1 MKKLKALAKRLLA
14 SRSIQRYWFFWAWLL
29 LRLRKPLIIGVTG
42 SAGKTTTVSMIGS
55 VLEHPEAKP
64 VIGVAAHTLR
74 NMNDDIGLPLT
85 VLRYDH
91 WLNPPETLVAVL
103 LLPFRT
109 LALAMSPGYPRVLV
123 LEFGTHSQGHL
134 HRLVKVAPPDIGVVT
149 TIGPAHL
156 DTLKTIQGVV
166 HEKSAVVS
174 AVPPS
179 GLVVL
184 GVDHDH
190 VAELEALAKCRVVKL
205 CGRGFELAADI
216 ARHVSRHLGIP
227 EQTIETAL
235 AGYRPERGRLNL
247 LEFEGLTVI
256 DDHVN
261 ANPLSMR
268 LALDTLT
275 ALAQPGHRRVAIMGT
290 MLELGGEAV
299 SYHEQLGAYARRH
312 ADTVIGVGPLA
323 RHFGPDRSFVSI
335 KECIDH
341 LDEIVQVGDCLLVK
355 GSSSMQMHLLV
366 DHLRARFASA
376 AVEASAS

>member
-1 MKKLKALAKRLLA
+1 
-14 SRSIQRYWFFWAWLL
+14 
-29 LRLRKPLIIGVTG
+29 
-42 SAGKTTTVSMIGS
+42 
-55 VLEHPEAKP
+55 
-64 VIGVAAHTLR
+64 
-74 NMNDDIGLPLT
+74 MNDDIGLPLT

-109 LALAMSPGYPRVLV
+109 LMLAMSPGYPRVLA

-166 HEKSAVVS
+166 HEKSAVVR
-174 AVPPS
+174 AVPAS

-184 GVDHDH
+184 GSDHEH
-190 VAELEALAKCRVVKL
+190 VSELEALAKCQVVKL
-205 CGRGFELAADI
+205 SGRGFELAADI
-216 ARHVSRHLGIP
+216 SRSVSRHLGIP

-247 LEFEGLTVI
+247 LEFGRLTVI

-268 LALDTLT
+268 LALDTLH
-275 ALAQPGHRRVAIMGT
+275 ALARPGCRRVAIMGT

-299 SYHEQLGAYARRH
+299 NYHEQLGAHARKR
-312 ADTVIGVGPLA
+312 ADMVIGVGPLA
-323 RHFGPDRSFVSI
+323 RHFDPDRWFVSVG
-335 KECIDH
+335 ECIDH
-341 LDEIVQVGDCLLVK
+341 IDEIVQADDCLLVK

-366 DHLRARFASA
+366 DHLRARFESTA
-376 AVEASAS
+376 ARVSVG